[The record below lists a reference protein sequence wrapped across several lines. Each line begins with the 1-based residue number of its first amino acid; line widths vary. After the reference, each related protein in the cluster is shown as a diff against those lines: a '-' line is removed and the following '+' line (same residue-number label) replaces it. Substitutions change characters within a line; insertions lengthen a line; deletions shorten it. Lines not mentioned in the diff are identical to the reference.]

1 MKGGGSKVKLA
12 DSSLSSLS
20 KIFSNVSFHH
30 NDAHTFEPELYAGCT
45 FMPLIIA
52 DHSDILRACLW
63 SNLEIRVLYACCTVS
78 LAPRWMEKVE
88 TNTSLIK

>member
-1 MKGGGSKVKLA
+1 MKDGGSKVKLA

-30 NDAHTFEPELYAGCT
+30 NDAHTFEPELYAGFT

-63 SNLEIRVLYACCTVS
+63 SNLEIRVLYVALFHS
-78 LAPRWMEKVE
+78 LLDGWKRWKP
-88 TNTSLIK
+88 TQAL